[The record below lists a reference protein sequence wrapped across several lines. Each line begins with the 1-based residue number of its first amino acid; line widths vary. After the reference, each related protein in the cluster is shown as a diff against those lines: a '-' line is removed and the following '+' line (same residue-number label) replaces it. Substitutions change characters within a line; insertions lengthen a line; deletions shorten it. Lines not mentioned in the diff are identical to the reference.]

1 MTAYSF
7 LGPSPYYSMAEGG
20 PTILC
25 LQFYRVN
32 EKGVP
37 SSGWEEGNKEKSR
50 EPYYGYSSTRT
61 IEREGQSSS
70 GAGCLASEFKI

>member
-1 MTAYSF
+1 
-7 LGPSPYYSMAEGG
+7 MAEGG

-70 GAGCLASEFKI
+70 GAGCLASNSRERSKKTPTGKARA